1 MSPTPVYI
9 ICSPRPLVGKTLIAR
24 LLSEFLLL
32 KDGAVCSFD
41 INLKEPSL
49 LEYLPRITET
59 ADVVDTFGKM
69 QLMDRLIVDD
79 GIAKVIDLGFHAFDE
94 FFKMTHQIGFLK
106 EAARRGVAP
115 VVLFVADTDRISARS
130 YPTLQRTD
138 PAEGADHD
146 RQRTC
151 GARRIAEGDGGGRV
165 LRISA
170 LPSFLKTYIDRVNFS
185 FTDYLRNE
193 RTPRPSC
200 ISGSGGTT
208 SVFASLSS
216 AWRRSSRESLRWDL
230 ISQYYP
236 GNIDVARLVWH
247 RSTSTQ
253 LEV

>member
-9 ICSPRPLVGKTLIAR
+9 ICSPRPMVGKTLLAR

-32 KDGAVCSFD
+32 KDGIVSSFD

-59 ADVVDTFGKM
+59 ADVVDTYGKM
-69 QLMDRLIVDD
+69 QLMDRLIVND
-79 GIAKVIDLGFHAFDE
+79 GTAKVIDLGFHAFDE

-130 YPTLQRTD
+130 YPTLQEYF
-138 PAEGADHD
+138 PAKALITIDNEHVVRGELPTAMAAG
-146 RQRTC
+146 Q
-151 GARRIAEGDGGGRV
+151 V

-170 LPSFLKTYIDRVNFS
+170 LPSFLKTYIDRVSFS

-193 RTPRPSC
+193 RDSSTELHQWIRRNY
-200 ISGSGGTT
+200 T
-208 SVFASLSS
+208 SFRELELSLLPQQS
-216 AWRRSSRESLRWDL
+216 
-230 ISQYYP
+230 
-236 GNIDVARLVWH
+236 
-247 RSTSTQ
+247 
-253 LEV
+253 